1 MTGRFDAVWRRSV
14 KRALILG
21 GLETAALA
29 ARANFWPSARGR
41 GAIFTLHH
49 VRPPEGHPAEPN
61 AHLDI
66 TPEFLDRAIR
76 RLKADGYEFL
86 SLCDVA
92 TRMKEPHSTGAKP
105 FAAFTLDDGY
115 RDNVE
120 YALPV
125 FERHGVPFTIFVAKG
140 FATRSHGMWWE
151 TLAALLNVLPEIR
164 FDFGP
169 NSGSG
174 EISLPLQTAPDKLD
188 AFDRFSRFIASGP
201 ETEQVAVIDALAA
214 RHGIDALEITAQ
226 LTMDVA
232 ELQALSKNPLASLGA
247 HTISHRSIAQL
258 DRAEARQEMRA
269 CIEWMETAFGTRPK
283 TFAYPYGTANAVSQ
297 RDKDL
302 ARELGFDL
310 AVTTRPG
317 TLSET
322 LRDRMTGLPRISL
335 NGYYQVP
342 RYVSA
347 LASGLP
353 FALSAKP
360 RMAGDK
366 ELSPAGEVVG

>member
-14 KRALILG
+14 KRALILS
-21 GLETAALA
+21 GLEAAALA
-29 ARANFWPSARGR
+29 ARANIMPSARGR

-66 TPEFLDRAIR
+66 TPEFLDGAIR
-76 RLKADGYEFL
+76 QLKADGYDFL

-92 TRMKEPHSTGAKP
+92 SRMREPHPAGAKP

-125 FERHGVPFTIFVAKG
+125 FERHGVPFTVFVAKG
-140 FATRSHGMWWE
+140 FAERTHGMWWE

-164 FDFGP
+164 FDFGA
-169 NSGSG
+169 G
-174 EISLPLQTAPDKLD
+174 EITLPLETGTDKLD
-188 AFDRFSRFIASGP
+188 AFDHFSRFIASGP
-201 ETEQVAVIDALAA
+201 ETTQVAVIDALAA
-214 RHGIDALEITAQ
+214 RHGIDPLHITRQ
-226 LTMDVA
+226 LTMDIG
-232 ELQALSKNPLASLGA
+232 ELQALSKHPLASLGA
-247 HTISHRSIAQL
+247 HTVSHRSIAQL
-258 DRAEARQEMRA
+258 DGAEAREEMRA
-269 CIEWMETAFGTRPK
+269 CIEWMEQTFGQRPK
-283 TFAYPYGTANAVSQ
+283 SFAYPYGTASAVSQ

-317 TLSET
+317 TISDALS
-322 LRDRMTGLPRISL
+322 DRMTGLPRISL
-335 NGYYQVP
+335 NGYYQQP

-353 FALSAKP
+353 FALSTKP
-360 RMAGDK
+360 RTAGDK
-366 ELSPAGEVVG
+366 GLSPAGEVVG

>member
-1 MTGRFDAVWRRSV
+1 MKGRFDAIWRRGI
-14 KRALILG
+14 KRALIAG
-21 GLETAALA
+21 GLEASALA
-29 ARANFWPSARGR
+29 ARANIMPSARGR

-66 TPEFLDRAIR
+66 TPEFLDCAIR
-76 RLKADGYEFL
+76 QLKADGYEFL

-92 TRMKEPHSTGAKP
+92 ARMKQPMDDRR

-140 FATRSHGMWWE
+140 FAERTHGMWWE

-164 FDFGP
+164 FDFG
-169 NSGSG
+169 SG
-174 EISLPLQTAPDKLD
+174 EIRLPLGTGTDKLD
-188 AFDRFSRFIASGP
+188 AFDHFSRFIASGP
-201 ETEQVAVIDALAA
+201 ETEQVATIDALAA
-214 RHGIDALEITAQ
+214 RHGIDALRLTAQ
-226 LTMDVA
+226 LTMNVE
-232 ELQALSKNPLASLGA
+232 ELQALARHPLASLGA
-247 HTISHRSIAQL
+247 HTVSHRSVAQL
-258 DRAEARQEMRA
+258 NRAEALQEMLA
-269 CIEWMETAFGTRPK
+269 CVEWMEETFGQRPK
-283 TFAYPYGTANAVSQ
+283 SFAYPYGTANAVSE

-302 ARELGFDL
+302 ARELGFDV

-317 TLSET
+317 TLRQT
-322 LRDRMTGLPRISL
+322 LRDTMTGLPRISL
-335 NGYYQVP
+335 NGYYQLP

-353 FALSAKP
+353 FALSNKP
-360 RMAGDK
+360 RIAGDGQ
-366 ELSPAGEVVG
+366 LSPAGEVVG